1 MSFLLRFLFS
11 YYNIDQNELQFTFPK
26 KKEEDKMSI
35 TEPSKTSI
43 HLHEFF
49 WFKVMKGYYRR
60 FVESFDLNGEE
71 KVLDFGCGPGAASTF
86 IAQTLEK
93 KDGELTCLDISKIW
107 IERAR
112 KNLSRF
118 PNVEYYAED
127 IKKWGK
133 KTNYFNVVVIH
144 FMLHDIDKSER
155 QEVVRAL
162 AKKMKANAKLFI
174 REPTKEGHGMRPKE
188 IQELMFKSGL
198 KETESKITKSFFMG
212 ALYTGIFNKT
222 GS

>member
-1 MSFLLRFLFS
+1 
-11 YYNIDQNELQFTFPK
+11 
-26 KKEEDKMSI
+26 MSI

-49 WFKVMKGYYRR
+49 WFKVMKSYYRR
-60 FVESFDLNGEE
+60 FVESFNLNGEE
-71 KVLDFGCGPGAASTF
+71 KVLDFGCGPGATSTF
-86 IAQTLEK
+86 IARTLEK

-107 IERAR
+107 IKRAR

-118 PNVEYYAED
+118 SNVEYYAED
-127 IKKWGK
+127 IRKWDVK
-133 KTNYFNVVVIH
+133 NNYFDVVIIH

-174 REPTKEGHGMRPKE
+174 REPTKEYHGMRPEE
-188 IQELMFKSGL
+188 IQELMVESGL

-212 ALYTGIFNKT
+212 VLYTGIFNKT